1 MARELQLHLNIALRE
16 PHEVPPYREVH
27 SRGEMSRRQLKKL
40 EELRLAAQAAGT
52 DKVLDDDDIEDDDE
66 EESESPRPA
75 AKNSFSAF
83 AFLDDE
89 EEVASSS
96 ADEAPPSAAGP
107 GPGRNQ
113 VAGPPEGGAE
123 QGGGA
128 KKKKKRR
135 KKKQNGDEQVGAA
148 GATDDEDAMLDMLVA
163 RNQQGA
169 PVTNASGTK
178 DQKQGD
184 ALLEELL
191 AVDRSGPASMR
202 ARANACKRAWT
213 PKKHR
218 ATAATK

>member
-1 MARELQLHLNIALRE
+1 M
-16 PHEVPPYREVH
+16 
-27 SRGEMSRRQLKKL
+27 
-40 EELRLAAQAAGT
+40 EELRMAAQAAGT

-66 EESESPRPA
+66 EESLRPA

-83 AFLDDE
+83 AFLDNE
-89 EEVASSS
+89 EEAASSS
-96 ADEAPPSAAGP
+96 ADEAPRSTAGP
-107 GPGRNQ
+107 GPGRDQ
-113 VAGPPEGGAE
+113 VARPPQGGAE

-128 KKKKKRR
+128 KKRKKRR

-218 ATAATK
+218 ATAAMK